1 MRTLLAL
8 SLVLG
13 CANSSSSSS
22 HGRLA
27 GPIQKTGACS
37 ERRFDVKDSLGE
49 SVSLGSN
56 EEQLTTVVVLL
67 SRAASEEASQFIR
80 QIDERLLNA
89 PVQIVGIVDLHRY
102 SGALSRS
109 LAERSL
115 RRAANDSR
123 EKRRQRRQKQGVDAS
138 PTFVNRWHVIGD
150 FAGKLL
156 ARFGVQPEPPE
167 PVAFVVNSC
176 GQVRGPFH
184 DVNATLA
191 AVGHGV
197 PAKTARTSSSS
208 RASRRASAAR

>member
-8 SLVLG
+8 SLFVG
-13 CANSSSSSS
+13 CANPSSS
-22 HGRLA
+22 GRLA
-27 GPIQKTGACS
+27 GPIQKSGACS

-49 SVSLGSN
+49 SVALGSN

-67 SRAASEEASQFIR
+67 SRGASDEASLFIR

-89 PVQIVGIVDLHRY
+89 PVQIIGIVDLHRY
-102 SGALSRS
+102 GGVLARS

-115 RRAANDSR
+115 KKAAADSR
-123 EKRRQRRQKQGVDAS
+123 EKRRKRREQQGVDAS

-156 ARFGVQPEPPE
+156 ARFGVSPEPPE
-167 PVAFVVNSC
+167 PVAFVVTPC
-176 GQVRGPFH
+176 GQIRGPFH

-191 AVGHGV
+191 AVGHPV
-197 PAKTARTSSSS
+197 PAKTARKPSSS
-208 RASRRASAAR
+208 RASSRASAAR